1 MDMDI
6 GQKVCEQLILCRL
19 LLEQPQAQDSAPLSP
34 LHLLHD
40 LMVSYGAAE
49 LALAAICVQ
58 LDCVPD
64 KKNISL
70 PDYFDSLQKKSRH
83 GIAADSMDYVVE
95 LHEVR
100 SDMQLRFRTPDRQ
113 RWRRAKAETL
123 EHIGKWGELFL
134 GVSLFDL
141 DSVPAEAIIT
151 PASAASETG
160 PSDPLHPARVV
171 APRYDCAGSAEIRL
185 ARGRRLERGAI
196 ANLSVGGCSLKSEF
210 PFDIGDRVEMILRIN
225 QVSFLV
231 VGNVVHVPS
240 LDAVGK
246 SKSSSLGMGIQF
258 RNMTEGARARLLELI
273 AVLNRNRI
281 FRRRQLIG

>member
-6 GQKVCEQLILCRL
+6 DQKVCEQLILSRQ

-34 LHLLHD
+34 LNLLHG

-58 LDCVPD
+58 LDCVPE
-64 KKNISL
+64 KKNVSL
-70 PDYFDSLQKKSRH
+70 PDYFDALQKKSRH
-83 GIAADSMDYVVE
+83 GIAADSMDYVLE

-100 SDMQLRFRTPDRQ
+100 SDMQLRFRIPDLH

-123 EHIGKWGELFL
+123 EHVGEWGKLFL
-134 GVSLFDL
+134 GLSLFDL
-141 DSVPAEAIIT
+141 NSVPAQAINT
-151 PASAASETG
+151 SASAASETG
-160 PSDPLHPARVV
+160 PSDPLHPDRVV

-210 PFDIGDRVEMILRIN
+210 PFDIGERVEMILRIN

-231 VGNVVHVPS
+231 VGNVVHIPS

-246 SKSSSLGMGIQF
+246 SKSSGQGMGIQF
-258 RNMTEGARARLLELI
+258 KNMTEGARARVLELI
-273 AVLNRNRI
+273 AELNRNRML
-281 FRRRQLIG
+281 RRRQLIG

>member
-6 GQKVCEQLILCRL
+6 DQKVSQQLILSRL
-19 LLEQPQAQDSAPLSP
+19 LLVQLQAQD
-34 LHLLHD
+34 
-40 LMVSYGAAE
+40 GAAE

-58 LDCVPD
+58 LDCIPD

-83 GIAADSMDYVVE
+83 GIAADSMDYVME
-95 LHEVR
+95 LHEIR
-100 SDMQLRFRTPDRQ
+100 SDIQLRFRTPDRQ
-113 RWRRAKAETL
+113 RWRRAKEETL

-134 GVSLFDL
+134 GVSLSDL
-141 DSVPAEAIIT
+141 DSVPAEAINT
-151 PASAASETG
+151 PAPVASETG

-231 VGNVVHVPS
+231 VGNVVHIPS
-240 LDAVGK
+240 LDAAGK
-246 SKSSSLGMGIQF
+246 SKSNGLGMGIQF
-258 RNMTEGARARLLELI
+258 KNMTEGARARLLELI
-273 AVLNRNRI
+273 AELNRNRI
-281 FRRRQLIG
+281 FRRRQIIG